1 MPSAME
7 PTQRY
12 SIRSRRRQRIGMQCQ
27 ILRAHRIDDFANRH
41 GYSIRPVE
49 LDVMSASRMKE

>member
-1 MPSAME
+1 
-7 PTQRY
+7 
-12 SIRSRRRQRIGMQCQ
+12 MQCQ